1 MIYYKTSIVK
11 INKCEL
17 YFYLNKIYIIIYK
30 KNIVKYYS
38 NNRYFVSLSKLDSSH
53 VTFCQIYSTNSD
65 KIIYLDYTFYKSS
78 CQLIYYVIHN
88 KLIILFHFYSISL
101 Y

>member
-30 KNIVKYYS
+30 KIIVK
-38 NNRYFVSLSKLDSSH
+38 
-53 VTFCQIYSTNSD
+53 
-65 KIIYLDYTFYKSS
+65 FY
-78 CQLIYYVIHN
+78 
-88 KLIILFHFYSISL
+88 IL
-101 Y
+101 